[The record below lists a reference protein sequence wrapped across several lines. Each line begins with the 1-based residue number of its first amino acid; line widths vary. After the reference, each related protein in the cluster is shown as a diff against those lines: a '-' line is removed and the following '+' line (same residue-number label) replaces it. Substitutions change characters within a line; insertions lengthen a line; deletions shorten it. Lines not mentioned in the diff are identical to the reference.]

1 MANKIT
7 FKEQSFCIGDT
18 ITIDY
23 KIKEGA
29 KERIQA
35 FKGILMKVKGDG
47 ENTRM
52 ITVRKVSNT
61 GIGIERIIPLM
72 SPFIADMRLEK
83 KANYHKSKLNFIRDL
98 SGQQLRRKLYRQDK
112 NRAK

>member
-7 FKEQSFCIGDT
+7 YKDKTFGIGDT

-35 FKGILMKVKGDG
+35 FKGILMKVKGDSD
-47 ENTRM
+47 NARM

-61 GIGIERIIPLM
+61 GVGIERIMPLM

-83 KANYHKSKLNFIRDL
+83 KANYRKSKLNFIRDL
-98 SGQQLRRKLYRQDK
+98 SGQQLRRKLYRQDRNK
-112 NRAK
+112 A